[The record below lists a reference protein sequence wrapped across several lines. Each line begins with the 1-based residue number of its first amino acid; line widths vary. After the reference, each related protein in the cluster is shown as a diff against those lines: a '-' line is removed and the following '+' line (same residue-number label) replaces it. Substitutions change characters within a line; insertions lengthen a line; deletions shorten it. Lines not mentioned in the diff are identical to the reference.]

1 MRSRCGRRARVTCV
15 LEKTGEVRLS
25 FSRTGGCCQWL
36 TRWEKEQVELLFA
49 TSVEFRKE
57 IGSSS
62 RKGKGEDVSK
72 PREGSQE
79 REVD

>member
-1 MRSRCGRRARVTCV
+1 MG
-15 LEKTGEVRLS
+15 
-25 FSRTGGCCQWL
+25 
-36 TRWEKEQVELLFA
+36 LLFA

-79 REVD
+79 KEVDWDAGRRRWCDR